1 MEFKFEQSKHIKFY
15 FYFREDV
22 SIPNTVNEN
31 IDNNIGCDVDV
42 KNEYI
47 DMELSN
53 SIPDSDSSEGDNIE
67 EESDIDVE
75 ELSHS
80 ASKS

>member
-31 IDNNIGCDVDV
+31 IDNNVGRDVDV
-42 KNEYI
+42 KNENI
-47 DMELSN
+47 EMELSN
-53 SIPDSDSSEGDNIE
+53 SITDSDSSEGDNIE
-67 EESDIDVE
+67 EDVE